1 MHEVKDH
8 SLAQFEAQLA
18 LTRDTLPRFHLYQVH
33 SLTLDSPLFDDGP
46 LLDALAR
53 LRDSGVAVGFSTS
66 GPAQGETILRALDVD
81 RAGGRPVL
89 RGPGHLEPAGD
100 QCRRRVGHR
109 VPP

>member
-1 MHEVKDH
+1 M
-8 SLAQFEAQLA
+8 
-18 LTRDTLPRFHLYQVH
+18 H

-66 GPAQGETILRALDVD
+66 GPAQADTILRALEVEPG
-81 RAGGRPVL
+81 AGGRLFSAVQSTWNL
-89 RGPGHLEPAGD
+89 LETSAAPALK
-100 QCRRRVGHR
+100 VG